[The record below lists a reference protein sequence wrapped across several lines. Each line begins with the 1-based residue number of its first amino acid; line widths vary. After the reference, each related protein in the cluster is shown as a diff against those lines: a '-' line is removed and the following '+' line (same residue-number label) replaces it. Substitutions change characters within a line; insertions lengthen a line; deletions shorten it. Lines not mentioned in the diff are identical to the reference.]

1 MGKLWR
7 ENGQKSRCDVKINTK
22 MCPYRW
28 MDGCQSDIDL
38 FVRPG
43 ECKVSEVNLSFA
55 GRLISIELEVAL
67 LYPAFTYFLL
77 EIDTYYCE

>member
-1 MGKLWR
+1 
-7 ENGQKSRCDVKINTK
+7 
-22 MCPYRW
+22 